1 MRALFPS
8 IIVLSATF
16 LAPSAHGM
24 TVEPGPTGP
33 MATEKS
39 FLLTLDHNG
48 SGDSRSYIVDRRGF
62 YERDS
67 WSKSINTGIGSFR
80 EGEDSSHGFSSTSLS
95 LNSSSSK
102 AANGGGPG
110 WSFSGGAGPSSGA
123 NNGTGT
129 SLSGGLGLSIL
140 KSLGESSGFGASN
153 KGSSFSSSPLTALSL
168 GVQGEGAP
176 WNSDKPNPS
185 ATSVSATPLP
195 ASWTLMFVGLAC
207 LGLLALFRKLRKPSA
222 IRSAAAAP

>member
-1 MRALFPS
+1 MRALLPS
-8 IIVLSATF
+8 IIVLSANF
-16 LAPSAHGM
+16 LAPSAHGI

-33 MATEKS
+33 MPTEKS

-48 SGDSRSYIVDRRGF
+48 SGDSRSYIVDRSGF

-80 EGEDSSHGFSSTSLS
+80 EGEDSNHGFSSTNLS
-95 LNSSSSK
+95 LNSSNLK
-102 AANGGGPG
+102 GANGGPG

-123 NNGTGT
+123 SNGTGT
-129 SLSGGLGLSIL
+129 SLSGGLGLSIF
-140 KSLGESSGFGASN
+140 KSLGGSSGFGASD
-153 KGSSFSSSPLTALSL
+153 KGSSFSSSPFTALSL
-168 GVQGEGAP
+168 GIQGEGALGNP
-176 WNSDKPNPS
+176 DKPDPS

-195 ASWTLMFVGLAC
+195 ASWTVMLIGFAC

-222 IRSAAAAP
+222 IR